1 MIFMEEFLN
10 FDEVLEN
17 HRQWKTRME
26 LYFKNPDYS
35 IDTRPILNGKA
46 FPIWKWFRDNG
57 HLFINLP
64 QYGTLVE
71 SQTRFRTA
79 LADAVVKANSLVVR
93 NPEYV
98 IGEQSEF
105 GRALWSFERDL
116 KEFRSRTKW
125 ITGAAV

>member
-1 MIFMEEFLN
+1 MALMEEFLN

-17 HRQWKTRME
+17 HRVWKTRLE
-26 LYFKNPDYS
+26 SYFKNPDYS
-35 IDTRPILNGKA
+35 IDTRQILNGKA

-64 QYGTLVE
+64 QYATLVD

-93 NPEYV
+93 DPTYV
-98 IGEQSEF
+98 IGPQSDF
-105 GRALWSFERDL
+105 GRALTAFERDL
-116 KEFRSRTKW
+116 NEFRARAKW
-125 ITGAAV
+125 MTGAAV

>member
-1 MIFMEEFLN
+1 MEEFLN
-10 FDEVLEN
+10 FDDVLEN
-17 HRQWKTRME
+17 HREWSTRMQT
-26 LYFKNPDYS
+26 YFKNPDYS
-35 IDTRPILNGKA
+35 IDTRTILNGKA

-64 QYGTLVE
+64 QYATLVE

-98 IGEQSEF
+98 IGAQSEF
-105 GRALWSFERDL
+105 GRALSSFERDL
-116 KEFRSRTKW
+116 KEFQSRTKW
-125 ITGAAV
+125 MTGAAV